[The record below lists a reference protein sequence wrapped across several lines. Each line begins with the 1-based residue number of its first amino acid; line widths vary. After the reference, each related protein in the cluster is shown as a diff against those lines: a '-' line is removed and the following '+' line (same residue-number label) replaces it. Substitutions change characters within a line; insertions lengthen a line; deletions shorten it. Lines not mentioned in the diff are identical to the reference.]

1 MLSKFHFFS
10 SKIHKIAPKIPRL
23 LHALSFF
30 PLVKSQNKLQ
40 KSTKSI
46 CAFKSTFILHI
57 PMFIVDLLKF
67 KRSEKIFWNTYIN
80 TATAKNILRARSP
93 FKILMNEFCI
103 IKSIK
108 SKIDAPVIAQDNILA
123 SKQSEL
129 YLYWTGK
136 NEESIVQHTDSDI
149 FKISNLC
156 IKP

>member
-1 MLSKFHFFS
+1 
-10 SKIHKIAPKIPRL
+10 
-23 LHALSFF
+23 
-30 PLVKSQNKLQ
+30 
-40 KSTKSI
+40 
-46 CAFKSTFILHI
+46 
-57 PMFIVDLLKF
+57 MFIVDLLKF

-129 YLYWTGK
+129 YRYLYWTGK

-149 FKISNLC
+149 CKISNLR

>member
-1 MLSKFHFFS
+1 
-10 SKIHKIAPKIPRL
+10 
-23 LHALSFF
+23 
-30 PLVKSQNKLQ
+30 
-40 KSTKSI
+40 
-46 CAFKSTFILHI
+46 
-57 PMFIVDLLKF
+57 MFIVDLLKF

-129 YLYWTGK
+129 PYWTGE
-136 NEESIVQHTDSDI
+136 NGESIVQHTDSDI
-149 FKISNLC
+149 CKISNLC

>member
-1 MLSKFHFFS
+1 
-10 SKIHKIAPKIPRL
+10 
-23 LHALSFF
+23 
-30 PLVKSQNKLQ
+30 
-40 KSTKSI
+40 
-46 CAFKSTFILHI
+46 
-57 PMFIVDLLKF
+57 MFIVDLLKF

-136 NEESIVQHTDSDI
+136 NEESMVQHTDSDI
-149 FKISNLC
+149 CKISNLC

>member
-1 MLSKFHFFS
+1 M
-10 SKIHKIAPKIPRL
+10 
-23 LHALSFF
+23 
-30 PLVKSQNKLQ
+30 Q

-129 YLYWTGK
+129 PLLDRWKWRKYK
-136 NEESIVQHTDSDI
+136 DSDTSI
-149 FKISNLC
+149 CKISNVHYKTLI
-156 IKP
+156 IKSKRYIYVTKSQRFTQWQINVNA

>member
-1 MLSKFHFFS
+1 M
-10 SKIHKIAPKIPRL
+10 
-23 LHALSFF
+23 
-30 PLVKSQNKLQ
+30 Q

-129 YLYWTGK
+129 PLLDRWKWRKYK
-136 NEESIVQHTDSDI
+136 DSDTSI
-149 FKISNLC
+149 SKISNVRYKTLI
-156 IKP
+156 IKSKRYIYVTKSQRFMQWQINVNA